1 MFLKEFLEFVTNEVF
16 LVPACAWIIAQI
28 CKATLNFIITK
39 SFSPARLFGD
49 GGMPSGHSATV
60 MALVVMCGVTS
71 GFGSTSFGISI
82 VLAAIVMHDAL
93 GVRRETGK
101 QGETIIKLAKKH
113 NETVENEH
121 HKINTVSLKTLVGH
135 TPIQVVAGA
144 TIGVLVAVFYIF
156 VLRDYFAGV
165 GLAIQGLAT

>member
-101 QGETIIKLAKKH
+101 QGEVLNQILSQVL
-113 NETVENEH
+113 VEGKPITE
-121 HKINTVSLKTLVGH
+121 KQLKELVGH
-135 TPIQVVAGA
+135 TPLEVLGGVIVGA
-144 TIGVLVAVFYIF
+144 LITLFFI
-156 VLRDYFAGV
+156 
-165 GLAIQGLAT
+165 